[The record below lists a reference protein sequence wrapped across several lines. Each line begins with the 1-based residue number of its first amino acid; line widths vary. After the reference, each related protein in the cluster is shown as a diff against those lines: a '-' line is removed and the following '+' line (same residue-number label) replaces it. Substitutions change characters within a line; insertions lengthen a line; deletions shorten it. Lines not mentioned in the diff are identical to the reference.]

1 MKSFKK
7 VAQEVEAGWLSYCE
21 TNDDTQFTDAL
32 QEWAT
37 KSARVAERKGVCHDS
52 DFSDLRQEYILRF
65 LETRDG
71 NGMTIGAR
79 LRHCVADVN
88 AAYNPASAA
97 VNVPRRR
104 SSTQEE
110 AAGVNVRLDRGV
122 GMVEMRPSEFRD
134 DLYAT
139 KCIML
144 QNAETQD
151 EINAILKALQD
162 ADPKYLDIWNKCIEL
177 DGDPVAIRRE
187 YGDYQGNKMLET
199 LRVFLT
205 TRTNIV
211 EPNTVV
217 RGYNA

>member
-65 LETRDG
+65 LETWDG
-71 NGMTIGAR
+71 NGKTIGSQ
-79 LRHCVADVN
+79 LRNTVALVN
-88 AAYNPASAA
+88 RSYNPASAA
-97 VNVPRRR
+97 VNVPHRRANR
-104 SSTQEE
+104 KEE

-144 QNAETQD
+144 QNAETED

-177 DGDPVAIRRE
+177 GGD
-187 YGDYQGNKMLET
+187 
-199 LRVFLT
+199 LRVKRMQHGIFIMQNVCWNRRLT
-205 TRTNIV
+205 SQ
-211 EPNTVV
+211 
-217 RGYNA
+217 

>member
-7 VAQEVEAGWLSYCE
+7 VAQEVEAGWLNYCE
-21 TNDDTQFTDAL
+21 TQDDSQFTDAL
-32 QEWAT
+32 QEWA
-37 KSARVAERKGVCHDS
+37 SSNAGVAINRGVGRDD

-65 LETRDG
+65 LETWDG